1 MRRCTSIIIIFIL
14 TCVQVMCVPLDSQT
28 TSNISYT
35 NIASILKITIE
46 TQEKI
51 IEIWWN
57 FVSQQFNS
65 QQDSSL
71 VSRHLIHGGPNIH
84 AILQATYTW
93 KRDNA
98 VAATTKKKVLFS
110 LNEARAAH
118 EKSVK
123 EWWDSIYQQYG
134 QSGNALAA
142 RDGTPKTSP

>member
-71 VSRHLIHGGPNIH
+71 V
-84 AILQATYTW
+84 
-93 KRDNA
+93 
-98 VAATTKKKVLFS
+98 
-110 LNEARAAH
+110 
-118 EKSVK
+118 
-123 EWWDSIYQQYG
+123 
-134 QSGNALAA
+134 
-142 RDGTPKTSP
+142 